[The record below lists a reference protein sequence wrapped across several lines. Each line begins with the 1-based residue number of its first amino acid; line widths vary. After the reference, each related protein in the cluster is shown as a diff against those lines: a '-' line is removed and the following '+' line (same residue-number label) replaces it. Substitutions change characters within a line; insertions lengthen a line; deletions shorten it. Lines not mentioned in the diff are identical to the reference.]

1 MLQNHFM
8 FSIERKDDKIKV
20 TLSTSIGWSFTFTE
34 SFGSEPYA
42 ILLTQNFKDKLHSTI
57 ENIRREAY
65 NQGWEDKQK
74 RKPKQ
79 TWFSGRL

>member
-1 MLQNHFM
+1 M
-8 FSIERKDDKIKV
+8 FNIERKDDKIKV

-42 ILLTQNFKDKLHSTI
+42 ILLTQNFKNKFHDTI
-57 ENIRREAY
+57 SKIRRDAY

-74 RKPKQ
+74 RRKKED
-79 TWFSGRL
+79 WFSGNI